1 MQKSSTRM
9 IVEAGLMVAV
19 FAVLCLLARYV
30 PFLAILTMFFAIP
43 FILMYARH
51 NAAVTLMTLF
61 SSTIVGFIVTQD
73 FMLPIL
79 LLLVSG
85 PMALTIGFLMKR
97 KQSTT
102 IIMLV
107 TSLVTALGYMCFLQ
121 VMVTLF
127 PVPGSPS
134 TVIGYFQWILQQSTD
149 MIKTMNLPNQA
160 EAVKT
165 SEAMILSLNYVMPAL
180 MIMTGFIFT
189 LINITLS
196 YKIFDRMRI
205 PYQKPN
211 AFADFFIPNE
221 MMLGITGVFA
231 VLLVVGLL
239 KFVDIQLVIANIMS
253 LFIFIFTIQGV
264 ATTYGW
270 LMKKGYKKGMAIG
283 LVVVMFVFN
292 MSLGLALLGWLD
304 LLFDFRKIRKRKTEE

>member
-1 MQKSSTRM
+1 M

-19 FAVLCLLARYV
+19 FAVLCILARYV
-30 PFLAILTMFFAIP
+30 PFLAILTLFFAIP

-51 NAAVTLMTLF
+51 NAAITLMTLF
-61 SSTIVGFIVTQD
+61 ASTVVGFIVTQD
-73 FMLPIL
+73 LMQPIL
-79 LLLVSG
+79 LLSVSG

-107 TSLVTALGYMCFLQ
+107 SSLITALGYMCFLQ

-127 PVPGSPS
+127 PVPGAPK
-134 TVIGYFQWILQQSTD
+134 TVVGYFQWMMQQSTD
-149 MIKTMNLPNQA
+149 MIQNMDLPNKA
-160 EAVKT
+160 EALKA
-165 SEAMILSLNYVMPAL
+165 SEAMILSLNYLMPAL

-189 LINITLS
+189 LINITLA
-196 YKIFDRMRI
+196 YKIFDRLRM
-205 PYQKPN
+205 PYKKPN
-211 AFADFFIPNE
+211 PFADFFIPNE

-231 VLLVVGLL
+231 ILLVVGLL
-239 KFVDIQLVIANIMS
+239 KVISIQLIIANIMT
-253 LFIFIFTIQGV
+253 LFVFIFTIQGV

-292 MSLGLALLGWLD
+292 MQLGLALLGWLD